1 MPPHRQDIAM
11 ASSRRRSLVP
21 LAAFGAL
28 LLAAPAIAQMVPEPE
43 LLATPQG
50 ECGPGSRPETGL
62 QGQVSQEDHDSGL
75 AAQGITCNTEMVGS
89 FTSAILP
96 LDTIGSIGGFK
107 THRYVDAAGNECAY
121 YDSSLLFP
129 TNVADQEGGV
139 IVLDMA
145 DPSNPVNTAT
155 LRTPGMQQMHESLVI
170 SSERGIL
177 AGITALVE
185 TAQGILD
192 LYDLTQDCR
201 NPTLIST
208 TPLPVLAH
216 ESGLSPDGNVFWAA
230 STSTDY
236 IFAVDISDALLPT
249 VIYQSNFGSH
259 GINIGDDGSR
269 TYLSQSGAG
278 LMILD
283 TTEVQD
289 YVDKAAT
296 PVLDADVV
304 TGLLDG
310 PGSSGAPQVTQI
322 AKLDWSSRSIPQN
335 SVPFSSNGG
344 KYLMEVD
351 EFGSCEEVGAARII
365 DINDETNPFVLSNL
379 RLEVH
384 DPANF
389 DAVC

>member
-1 MPPHRQDIAM
+1 
-11 ASSRRRSLVP
+11 
-21 LAAFGAL
+21 
-28 LLAAPAIAQMVPEPE
+28 
-43 LLATPQG
+43 
-50 ECGPGSRPETGL
+50 
-62 QGQVSQEDHDSGL
+62 
-75 AAQGITCNTEMVGS
+75 
-89 FTSAILP
+89 
-96 LDTIGSIGGFK
+96 
-107 THRYVDAAGNECAY
+107 
-121 YDSSLLFP
+121 
-129 TNVADQEGGV
+129 
-139 IVLDMA
+139 
-145 DPSNPVNTAT
+145 
-155 LRTPGMQQMHESLVI
+155 
-170 SSERGIL
+170 
-177 AGITALVE
+177 
-185 TAQGILD
+185 
-192 LYDLTQDCR
+192 
-201 NPTLIST
+201 
-208 TPLPVLAH
+208 VLAH

-289 YVDKAAT
+289 YVGKAAT

-322 AKLDWSSRSIPQN
+322 AKLDWGSRSIPQN
-335 SVPFSSNGG
+335 SVPFTSNDS

-389 DAVC
+389 DAVCDDPGTQTPIIQGYGAHYCHIPTRVDPTIVACSMIVSGLRIFDISDVANPVEVAYFNAPVQPRDAFGTPLTGGALQASNWAMSSPAFAPERNEVWYTDAFQGFFAVRLTNDVWPEAPLAAPVVQQAPAPIPDPDPAPLPVTGAAQWLQAMGALMVLGAGDLRRRRRRDDRDALKV